1 MNQNNEGGQ
10 DGLDLFV
17 SRLLKAKGQ
26 QDEPS
31 MHARLLEKL
40 NDKIDNA
47 ILMALPGD
55 RLDYLEQSIDD
66 GTLTEDGV
74 KSVLN
79 NSGID
84 SEAVITDALEEFR
97 DDYLTGALAW

>member
-1 MNQNNEGGQ
+1 MNQNDGQ
-10 DGLDLFV
+10 DSLDIFV
-17 SRLLKAKGQ
+17 SRLLRAKGQ
-26 QDEPS
+26 SDEPS
-31 MHARLLEKL
+31 MHAKLLEKL

-74 KSVLN
+74 RSVLN
-79 NSGID
+79 SSGID
-84 SEAVITDALEEFR
+84 SEAVITGVLEEFR

>member
-1 MNQNNEGGQ
+1 MNQNDGQ
-10 DGLDLFV
+10 DSLDIFV
-17 SRLLKAKGQ
+17 SRLLRAKGQ
-26 QDEPS
+26 SDEPS
-31 MHARLLEKL
+31 MHAKLLEKL

-74 KSVLN
+74 RSVLSG
-79 NSGID
+79 SGID
-84 SEAVITDALEEFR
+84 SEAVITGVLEEFR

>member
-1 MNQNNEGGQ
+1 MNQNNGQ
-10 DGLDLFV
+10 DSLDVFV
-17 SRLLKAKGQ
+17 SRLLRAKGQ
-26 QDEPS
+26 ADEPS

-79 NSGID
+79 NSDID

>member
-1 MNQNNEGGQ
+1 MNQTNGEST
-10 DGLDLFV
+10 GLDEFV
-17 SRLLKAKGQ
+17 SRLLRAKGQ
-26 QDEPS
+26 SDEPS
-31 MHARLLEKL
+31 MHAKLLEKL

-55 RLDYLEQSIDD
+55 KLDYLEQSIDD

-74 KSVLN
+74 KDALE

-84 SEAVITDALEEFR
+84 SDAVITGALEEFR